1 MIKVLS
7 VKKSFWATAGEYLI
21 LLIIAYVLALGIRM
35 FVAER
40 RDVPTSSM
48 EPTIHA
54 GDSIFTLRAIY
65 YFRQPQRGDIVLF
78 NAPARVSPNPTYP
91 WVKRLIGLPGDTV
104 EVRDGK
110 TYVNGKV
117 YNVPTA
123 RKPDYK
129 FGPVKV
135 KNGMYLVFGDNRNE
149 SYDSHYWGF
158 LPEKDVFAEAVC
170 VIWPINHI
178 KILD

>member
-1 MIKVLS
+1 M
-7 VKKSFWATAGEYLI
+7 VKKSFWSTVSEFLV
-21 LLIIAYVLALGIRM
+21 LLIIAYVLALGIRT

-40 RDVPTSSM
+40 RDVPTGSM

-54 GDSIFTLRAIY
+54 GDSLFTVKALY
-65 YFRQPQRGDIVLF
+65 YFRQPRRGDIVVF
-78 NAPARVSPNPTYP
+78 NVPKKVNPDQTYP

-123 RKPDYK
+123 RMPKYK

-135 KNGMYLVFGDNRNE
+135 KDGMYLVFGDNRNE

-158 LPEKDVFAEAVC
+158 LPQEEVFAKAVC
-170 VIWPINHI
+170 VIWPVKDI
-178 KILD
+178 KILN